1 MKNKSKFKFI
11 YIILVLL
18 MLGGGVKLLYAAN
31 DKVNIDVS
39 DFDDVTEVP
48 HAHKFSVKFDEFYH
62 WEICSICSKCK
73 VFGQPYNES
82 QSTEIEC
89 RRPHDRVNNNGSMY
103 KCENGYNDTANRDT
117 CNCGWRGN
125 PFVIIHGRPYNYT
138 KNGVFN
144 TDTWLNYYSMG
155 GYRIKDIKEITRSEF
170 NSLGFGSNRHHGD
183 QVYEWV
189 DHDGDGYGWVF
200 CGGPIYSTGNV
211 VGTLEYI
218 LGNNGTVGGY
228 STGFGRNIEFDEVFI
243 LVRYIEH
250 ERSIGQTPSRSR
262 FCRYLNNEFANGSGL
277 YKQIINFSEI
287 NNSKHLLYGCRDK
300 YLYRVSDSQFDRIV
314 EEFKGY
320 TTHTSGWGWSEMGIT
335 EPGHANSG
343 AILYGHYTC
352 YTSTNDHNISFS
364 DGLYTNCDL
373 CGGRYT
379 GNEDYDECY
388 WVRCEAAAKIKDG
401 QTINC
406 KGHNIRG
413 RGDKVYGTV
422 YCTYKRSG
430 NIVQRSLRAEPNRAE
445 GFHIKYTKQD
455 NGTPINLNT
464 FVENIYFAN
473 KPNMTDYTYSV
484 YVNFEHDTNMN
495 NGVLWNREFRVGYY
509 FVLADTVAPQP
520 YNYYGNKTNN
530 DNWNIVGN
538 GTSQSVTSVRA
549 TINVSFYDVKGHNSS
564 TGQGYSE
571 NQLYLKVYDSDK
583 TTLLPQGNGKT
594 EVALSYNSGD
604 IWTGIINI
612 TTEVNGSKNI
622 YVQARDA
629 TGNVSDFIPMEI
641 SYLDAQGPV
650 ITASVD
656 PNANVWSRKKTV
668 TITGKDAFNE
678 VKIGYSQGTMESTT
692 VINNIGRREYII
704 SGDYDGVRDV
714 TFYTQDGSGNVDYK
728 VVQIGNLDNTNPTI
742 YTLDPES
749 ATHDR
754 LRINVI
760 ADDETT
766 NGKWNGSGIRKMYM
780 SENSDMSNAI
790 EHTGNNMLSFDINKT
805 GEYYFRG
812 IDGVDLISNIKKLT
826 VNSWLEDTNRRPEEM
841 PIVGNKS
848 QYIQVDDGIG
858 LDHPGF
864 TIQDTVKTVDEDGN
878 VIFDTYYRRN
888 RYDIE
893 YVGNRQTK
901 GETYVQHIMW
911 GQDFTVLDNKFERVY
926 KYNLKAEDDSR
937 LDGDTTQ
944 ELEAEIEGGITQ
956 LVETW
961 KFQNWYFDNK
971 KDSNRLE
978 SRTYLPG
985 EVIDTDDKHLTLKD
999 GDVLVFS
1006 VQWDPGKVTLPNVK
1020 RIGSDFIGWFNKE
1033 QIIGSTVLEAR
1044 MLGKNETLTLDDL
1057 ERRHI
1062 QDYDSNKEFTLYAW
1076 YNKKPIFV
1084 NIYDGVFFEGQKVTY
1099 TDLLELIGV
1108 WDYDDN
1114 YQELQLDN
1122 INLHF
1127 DNLIEI
1133 VDNDIKTDKEELD
1146 YLIEELKDSEDESL
1160 TDDIKELR
1168 EHLKELFEER
1178 NEIQKAR
1185 RKATQEV
1192 KVRVL
1197 EPRIAKIE
1205 YGAKEDEDYY
1215 DTRFGY
1221 EEVDYHTSKMS
1232 SNDLYEAKTPEEAG
1246 ISYTDELLNTSTD
1259 KIGLVRITY
1268 QVHDKGIWY
1277 TDWSALDNEDDG
1289 QYEGL
1294 GDDFEH
1300 SDTAGAQIFI
1310 PNSDITLEYTRV
1322 CEIDFNYNPLLNLQ
1336 NVLEYS
1342 EFDFDKDLSKY
1353 LLSKQVLR
1361 DSEDLQDNIPWW
1373 SKKTGDV
1380 LHKDINEQTQKKLQ
1394 DSIII
1399 SGISEITLNGTF
1411 EYEHPD
1417 EAAQF
1422 KMEYTSPEGD
1432 GKGIKLD
1439 SGLYDKSNIVKEIGD
1454 FQGNNEAYGNV
1465 TKNDIWMNITSIG
1478 ITYDGY
1484 DQFGKCAS
1492 NKVTN
1497 DRKVDEHYKVNTDQR
1512 PIGYIPKYNSGFNV
1526 DESSVDYDLRIY
1538 QTLFERT
1545 VYLVLVN
1552 IDNDSS
1558 LAYAR
1563 SKDKVR
1569 YINDKYLFKLKDSYW
1584 GTTGLEDI
1592 TKIMDKA
1599 KFPGDNYSDYEGN
1612 YTSKKG
1618 TDIRVNVKDYTE

>member
-18 MLGGGVKLLYAAN
+18 ILGGVKLLYAAKA
-31 DKVNIDVS
+31 DEIVDIKI
-39 DFDDVTEVP
+39 FDENLVVP
-48 HAHKFSVKFDEFYH
+48 THTHKFEVRFNDEYH
-62 WEICSICSKCK
+62 WKECTICQPGQTFTSLDGTKFGEAAKEAHIKYDNGGSYYNCST
-73 VFGQPYNES
+73 YTS
-82 QSTEIEC
+82 
-89 RRPHDRVNNNGSMY
+89 NNHR
-103 KCENGYNDTANRDT
+103 KT
-117 CNCGWRGN
+117 CNCGWDSG
-125 PFVIIHGRPYNYT
+125 PFLLIHGRPYNFT
-138 KNGVFN
+138 KGENSRCGTDYATFYLRDLERITYQEFLDRGLNTYRVNGQLCEWSN
-144 TDTWLNYYSMG
+144 LKDDTHN
-155 GYRIKDIKEITRSEF
+155 
-170 NSLGFGSNRHHGD
+170 
-183 QVYEWV
+183 
-189 DHDGDGYGWVF
+189 GYGWVF
-200 CGGPIYSTGNV
+200 CGGLIDSGDGR
-211 VGTLEYI
+211 VG
-218 LGNNGTVGGY
+218 
-228 STGFGRNIEFDEVFI
+228 S
-243 LVRYIEH
+243 VRYIEGGDWTNVSKGSVVS
-250 ERSIGQTPSRSR
+250 RSGELDEMFILLKYVKYNGSRSR
-262 FCRYLNNEFANGSGL
+262 QGFINWVRAQANAQSHIKNN
-277 YKQIINFSEI
+277 I
-287 NNSKHLLYGCRDK
+287 NNSRHLLSNIVDK
-300 YLYRVSDSQFDRIV
+300 YSSMSDVNFNRIMACANGYSLYNDTADIHSSGMAMACYNHRTPGNIYNSADYCYDSSTDRVYSYSNGLYCNCDVCGKQHTGSEEYRGETYVIDEVWDIKPNTSRTCTGHSIKTVVNGSVVEGCIVYHTYTRDSS
-314 EEFKGY
+314 
-320 TTHTSGWGWSEMGIT
+320 HGIT
-335 EPGHANSG
+335 VYARVIDSPGFSHAWEHNNSTG
-343 AILYGHYTC
+343 DLTYAYSMPENKNNYAAWDWPYRFSLKYNGTHKLNVCTGRKATFNDYVAPVAYGH
-352 YTSTNDHNISFS
+352 
-364 DGLYTNCDL
+364 
-373 CGGRYT
+373 
-379 GNEDYDECY
+379 
-388 WVRCEAAAKIKDG
+388 
-401 QTINC
+401 
-406 KGHNIRG
+406 
-413 RGDKVYGTV
+413 
-422 YCTYKRSG
+422 SG
-430 NIVQRSLRAEPNRAE
+430 NTTSNNYWKVT
-445 GFHIKYTKQD
+445 G
-455 NGTPINLNT
+455 NGTP
-464 FVENIYFAN
+464 ERYS
-473 KPNMTDYTYSV
+473 TYAVLDIAFKDDLLYSYNQVSASV
-484 YVNFEHDTNMN
+484 YEKVVKED
-495 NGVLWNREFRVGYY
+495 GREEYQVLKQ
-509 FVLADTVAPQP
+509 AD
-520 YNYYGNKTNN
+520 GNTWVPLKMTPGTNN
-530 DNWNIVGN
+530 IWI
-538 GTSQSVTSVRA
+538 
-549 TINVSFYDVKGHNSS
+549 
-564 TGQGYSE
+564 GQL
-571 NQLYLKVYDSDK
+571 QIL
-583 TTLLPQGNGKT
+583 
-594 EVALSYNSGD
+594 
-604 IWTGIINI
+604 
-612 TTEVNGSKNI
+612 TEVNGEKDV
-622 YVQARDA
+622 YVKAKDN
-629 TGNVSDFIPMEI
+629 TYNESGYIPMKI
-641 SYLDAQGPV
+641 SYLDSKGPTINARV
-650 ITASVD
+650 EYDKSVEPWATTRD
-656 PNANVWSRKKTV
+656 
-668 TITGKDAFNE
+668 IIIEGYDAFGT
-678 VKIGYSQGTMESTT
+678 VLLGYRGDDGGMVNVPT
-692 VINNIGRREYII
+692 VNGWGQRRYRFT
-704 SGDYDGVRDV
+704 GDLDGDK
-714 TFYTQDGSGNVDYK
+714 TIKFYAIDSSGNLSELS
-728 VVQIGNLDNTNPTI
+728 VVMSNLDNTAPTI
-742 YTLDPES
+742 SNINMERNGNGVDLRVY
-749 ATHDR
+749 AHDKNHTR
-754 LRINVI
+754 N
-760 ADDETT
+760 TS
-766 NGKWNGSGIRKMYM
+766 GSGIIAYGISK
-780 SENSDMSNAI
+780 SKDISNI
-790 EHTGNNMLSFDINKT
+790 EWTDSTESSKVYSIDKA
-805 GEYYFRG
+805 GEYYFWAKDTLG
-812 IDGVDLISNIKKLT
+812 HISNGKKVTITLYREKDSCDPEIIPEIGRDT
-826 VNSWLEDTNRRPEEM
+826 LYDKVDYGEDF
-841 PIVGNKS
+841 VVK
-848 QYIQVDDGIG
+848 
-858 LDHPGF
+858 GF
-864 TIQDTVKTVDEDGN
+864 TLQGWLKAPEGGFETASEINFKL
-878 VIFDTYYRRN
+878 YYRRN

-911 GQDFTVLDNKFERVY
+911 GKDFTVLDNKFERVY

-978 SRTYLPG
+978 SRTFLPG

-1099 TDLLELIGV
+1099 ADLLELIGV

-1122 INLHF
+1122 INSHF

-1215 DTRFGY
+1215 DPRFGY
-1221 EEVDYHTSKMS
+1221 EEVDYYTSKMS
-1232 SNDLYEAKTPEEAG
+1232 SNGLYEAKTPEEAG

-1300 SDTAGAQIFI
+1300 SDTAGTQIFI

-1342 EFDFDKDLSKY
+1342 EFNFDKDLSKY
-1353 LLSKQVLR
+1353 LLDRQVLR

-1439 SGLYDKSNIVKEIGD
+1439 SGLYDKSNIVKEIGS
-1454 FQGNNEAYGNV
+1454 FKGNNEAYGNV

-1478 ITYDGY
+1478 VTYDGY

-1492 NKVTN
+1492 NKVIN
-1497 DRKVDEHYKVNTDQR
+1497 NRKVDEHYKVNTDQR

-1526 DESSVDYDLRIY
+1526 DESSTDYDLRIY
-1538 QTLFERT
+1538 QTPFERT

-1569 YINDKYLFKLKDSYW
+1569 YINDKYLSKLKDSYW

-1599 KFPGDNYSDYEGN
+1599 KFPGDDYSDYEGN
-1612 YTSKKG
+1612 YINKKG
-1618 TDIRVNVKDYTE
+1618 TDIKVNVKDYTE

>member
-18 MLGGGVKLLYAAN
+18 ILGGGVKLLYAAEE
-31 DKVNIDVS
+31 VNVDVS
-39 DFDDVTEVP
+39 DFDKVDTVP
-48 HAHKFSVKFDEFYH
+48 HAHKFDVKFTDLYH
-62 WEICSICSKCK
+62 YEECSICHTYKKFGKDYNPNSATLEACRETHSKL
-73 VFGQPYNES
+73 G
-82 QSTEIEC
+82 
-89 RRPHDRVNNNGSMY
+89 NGGS
-103 KCENGYNDTANRDT
+103 KLLCENGYFDKAYRDT
-117 CNCGWRGN
+117 CNCGWRDK
-125 PFVIIHGRPYNYT
+125 PQVILHGRPYNYT
-138 KNGVFN
+138 KNGAFN
-144 TDTWLNYYSMG
+144 PNINLGYMTMT
-155 GYRIKDIKEITRSEF
+155 GYRLNDIKQISYNEYV
-170 NSLGFGSNRHHGD
+170 SLGLNTAIRTGGQRYD
-183 QVYEWV
+183 WY

-200 CGGPIYSTGNV
+200 CGGPIMSNGNV
-211 VGTLEYI
+211 VGVLEHI
-218 LGNNGTVGGY
+218 LGNSGTPGQY
-228 STGFGRNIEFDEVFI
+228 DTGFGRHQEFDELFT
-243 LVRYIEH
+243 LVRYIDGNRTNPNRNGFLTWLKDTSKQYNDINNPNHKLYGIIPKYTYNVTDTQFNAIISELKGYYIGVASWGWASTRIH
-250 ERSIGQTPSRSR
+250 ERD
-262 FCRYLNNEFANGSGL
+262 E
-277 YKQIINFSEI
+277 
-287 NNSKHLLYGCRDK
+287 
-300 YLYRVSDSQFDRIV
+300 
-314 EEFKGY
+314 
-320 TTHTSGWGWSEMGIT
+320 
-335 EPGHANSG
+335 HANAQLIYSVNHADSTRYCFDSSKDIKCTFNSG
-343 AILYGHYTC
+343 IATK
-352 YTSTNDHNISFS
+352 
-364 DGLYTNCDL
+364 CDI
-373 CGGRYT
+373 CGNNYS
-379 GNEDYDECY
+379 GNEEYDGEFYMHCTEG
-388 WVRCEAAAKIKDG
+388 VRIKPG
-401 QTINC
+401 ETRRC
-406 KGHNIRG
+406 AGHEITGREYTKSTGEKSNIYG
-413 RGDKVYGTV
+413 KVYH
-422 YCTYKRSG
+422 TYKRVG
-430 NIVQRSLRAEPNRAE
+430 NRVTMVVDKVEVDSTFNVEYPTTEYVTKYSDECIPRSWETAFRLYFRHKTLGIGRAVQNR
-445 GFHIKYTKQD
+445 
-455 NGTPINLNT
+455 
-464 FVENIYFAN
+464 
-473 KPNMTDYTYSV
+473 YTYTLGDV
-484 YVNFEHDTNMN
+484 TDPVEYGY
-495 NGVLWNREFRVGYY
+495 NGVNTHNQYWSV
-509 FVLADTVAPQP
+509 T
-520 YNYYGNKTNN
+520 
-530 DNWNIVGN
+530 GN
-538 GTSQSVTSVRA
+538 GCPTGTSVRA
-549 TINVSFYDVKGHNSS
+549 TIKVTFDDFKGHTSE
-564 TGQGYSE
+564 GQGYSF
-571 NQLYLKVYDSDK
+571 NQLYLTVYDQDQ
-583 TTLLPQGNGKT
+583 TTIIPQGNGAST
-594 EVALSYNSGD
+594 VALQQVSGSD
-604 IWTGIINI
+604 RLWQGIVNI
-612 TTEVNGSKNI
+612 KTEVNGTKYV
-622 YVQARDA
+622 YVQATDS
-629 TGNVSDFIPMEI
+629 TGNKSKKVPVAI
-641 SYLDAQGPV
+641 SYIDAQGPS

-656 PNANVWSRKKTV
+656 TNDWSRVKKVTVTGRDEFNRVWIGYSNSTLKEVTTVNKVGTLIYKIMGDLDGSRNITFYTKDASGNVEYKTV
-668 TITGKDAFNE
+668 TIS
-678 VKIGYSQGTMESTT
+678 KI
-692 VINNIGRREYII
+692 
-704 SGDYDGVRDV
+704 
-714 TFYTQDGSGNVDYK
+714 
-728 VVQIGNLDNTNPTI
+728 DNTNPTI
-742 YTLDPES
+742 RNITASKVNSNNSHISLELLYD
-749 ATHDR
+749 DR
-754 LRINVI
+754 NTVKN
-760 ADDETT
+760 T
-766 NGKWNGSGIRKMYM
+766 NGSGVRKIELSKTKDFS
-780 SENSDMSNAI
+780 SEVAT
-790 EHTGNNMLSFDINKT
+790 HTGTDMGSFDINGT
-805 GEYYFRG
+805 GTYYFRAT
-812 IDGVDLISNIKKLT
+812 DGVGLTSDIKT
-826 VNSWLEDTNRRPEEM
+826 VAVNSWLEKVTGN
-841 PIVGNKS
+841 PIKHPTVGNKS
-848 QYIQVDDGIG
+848 EYDFIKDNESINFPTYV
-858 LDHPGF
+858 L
-864 TIQDTVKTVDEDGN
+864 QDIVKTVDKDGN
-878 VIFDTYYRRN
+878 ITFDTYYRRN

-911 GQDFTVLDNKFERVY
+911 GQDFTVLDNRFERVY

-1099 TDLLELIGV
+1099 ADLLELIGV

-1122 INLHF
+1122 INSHF

-1192 KVRVL
+1192 KVRIL

-1215 DTRFGY
+1215 DPRFGY

-1232 SNDLYEAKTPEEAG
+1232 SNGLYEAKTPEEAG

-1342 EFDFDKDLSKY
+1342 EFNFDKDLSKY

-1411 EYEHPD
+1411 EYEHPV

-1422 KMEYTSPEGD
+1422 KLEYTSPEGD
-1432 GKGIKLD
+1432 KNDENDTRVIKLD

-1538 QTLFERT
+1538 QTPFERT

-1569 YINDKYLFKLKDSYW
+1569 YINDKYLSKLKDSYW

-1599 KFPGDNYSDYEGN
+1599 KFPGDDYSDYEGN
-1612 YTSKKG
+1612 YINKKG